1 MVCKEK
7 RKRRREISVW
17 EGRVGEGIVGE
28 GRVGEGGRRKGACTQ
43 SMHVSM
49 CVTMVTQYIPSSVS
63 SVTAVESPPSETADS
78 PPSAALRSP
87 PSGAAVSED
96 SEPDNDFF
104 FPSYKI

>member
-1 MVCKEK
+1 MGGQC
-7 RKRRREISVW
+7 RRGQSRRGQS
-17 EGRVGEGIVGE
+17 R
-28 GRVGEGGRRKGACTQ
+28 RGGRRKGACTQ
-43 SMHVSM
+43 SMHVFM

>member
-1 MVCKEK
+1 MGGQSRRGQSRRGRKEK
-7 RKRRREISVW
+7 RCVYTKY
-17 EGRVGEGIVGE
+17 
-28 GRVGEGGRRKGACTQ
+28 A
-43 SMHVSM
+43 HVSM

-87 PSGAAVSED
+87 QSGAAVSED